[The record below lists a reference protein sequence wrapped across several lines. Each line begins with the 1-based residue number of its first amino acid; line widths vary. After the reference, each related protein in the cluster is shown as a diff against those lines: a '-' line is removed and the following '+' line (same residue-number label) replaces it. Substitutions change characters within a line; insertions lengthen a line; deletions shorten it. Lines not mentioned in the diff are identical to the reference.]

1 MTSFVSGDSTIG
13 DYPLSQESPLV
24 TRNSDGGLNIDTRNP
39 VMGSVMGVNLTSEGG
54 GDDNIFTSDASD
66 IVDAG
71 VGDDIVFA
79 GGDADFVF
87 GADGNDIIRGG
98 DGDDV
103 IRGGKGAD
111 VLIGG
116 SGSDTF
122 LIRGE
127 DLDGSTDAIL
137 DFDQSEEDVLILQE
151 IPLQGVGEV
160 SYDSDS
166 GDVILTD
173 DSGASVIANLPT
185 DLDITVIDQGDGNWT
200 LL

>member
-1 MTSFVSGDSTIG
+1 MTSFVSGDSSIG
-13 DYPLSQESPLV
+13 DYPVFNESPFV
-24 TRNSDGGLNIDTRNP
+24 TRNSDGGVNLDTRNP
-39 VMGSVMGVNLTSEGG
+39 VMGEKLGVNLTIEGG

-71 VGDDIVFA
+71 AGDDIVFA